1 MRKIA
6 TAALLTGAGVVAAR
20 LLGPQMRERWMAG
33 AERMFEQA
41 PETFPPKRILR
52 GIEETRANT
61 ARILELIEHQT
72 GNVPGA

>member
-6 TAALLTGAGVVAAR
+6 TAAVLTGAGVVAAR
-20 LLGPQMRERWMAG
+20 MLGPQMRERWMAG

-41 PETFPPKRILR
+41 PATFPPKRILR

-61 ARILELIEHQT
+61 ARILELLEQQP
-72 GNVPGA
+72 GNLPAA